1 MRPIDSIIKP
11 YGSFWT
17 SLQRK
22 RGENEKMKQLTKSLD
37 HKHSTHETTVPDRWT
52 EGIANYE
59 KLKKL
64 LPFLNEEEGYL

>member
-1 MRPIDSIIKP
+1 
-11 YGSFWT
+11 
-17 SLQRK
+17 
-22 RGENEKMKQLTKSLD
+22 MKQLTKVQ
-37 HKHSTHETTVPDRWT
+37 KHRVQFSVAERCD

>member
-1 MRPIDSIIKP
+1 TFFPSKK
-11 YGSFWT
+11 GVKSA
-17 SLQRK
+17 
-22 RGENEKMKQLTKSLD
+22 KMKQLSKSIEQ
-37 HKHSTHETTVPDRWT
+37 KHSAQTTATTERWN

>member
-1 MRPIDSIIKP
+1 MALFRDPI
-11 YGSFWT
+11 F
-17 SLQRK
+17 L
-22 RGENEKMKQLTKSLD
+22 RGEKAEMKQLTKSLD
-37 HKHSTHETTVPDRWT
+37 QKHGTHVVAIPERWN

>member
-1 MRPIDSIIKP
+1 MLDEEVINQ
-11 YGSFWT
+11 Y
-17 SLQRK
+17 
-22 RGENEKMKQLTKSLD
+22 MKQLTKVQKTRTQFSVSERCD
-37 HKHSTHETTVPDRWT
+37 

>member
-1 MRPIDSIIKP
+1 
-11 YGSFWT
+11 
-17 SLQRK
+17 
-22 RGENEKMKQLTKSLD
+22 MKQLTKAMPEKRGAQPSV
-37 HKHSTHETTVPDRWT
+37 SERCN